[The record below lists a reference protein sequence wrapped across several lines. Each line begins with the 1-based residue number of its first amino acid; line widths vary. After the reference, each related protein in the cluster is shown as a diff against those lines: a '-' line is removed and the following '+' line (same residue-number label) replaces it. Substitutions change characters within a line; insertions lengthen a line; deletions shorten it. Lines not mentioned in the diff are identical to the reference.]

1 MVCVTQR
8 PNGARSAWRD
18 RRSSW
23 PLGASLLVVLV
34 FGWLLAGTTMA
45 SAFGHVYDAPTVARV
60 EVDTA
65 SLGRGAEA
73 VRNAPHP
80 YDARVPRGAPP
91 SDAVGT
97 PAPHQVSDAVAAA
110 GGQRSEWLG
119 TSTTPLAFVTAT
131 EAASPGLSGVN
142 RVGSALKTDAQ
153 HAFPDVVDNF
163 ATEGSKFSIPTKG
176 PGGVVVRNSDLF
188 QVEGSLNGR
197 SGVFEWIVDQS
208 EMTHRRFI
216 PGGKLTGYP
225 NQVPTP

>member
-131 EAASPGLSGVN
+131 EAGAGLNAEGGV
-142 RVGSALKTDAQ
+142 GAAEYGPQ
-153 HAFPDVVDNF
+153 M
-163 ATEGSKFSIPTKG
+163 
-176 PGGVVVRNSDLF
+176 PGGPKSTPNFKPPTNPAQMPPGEIPPGWRIREMPPTA
-188 QVEGSLNGR
+188 QYPEGYWKLEKPMPNGGWQPIDP
-197 SGVFEWIVDQS
+197 ST
-208 EMTHRRFI
+208 MK
-216 PGGKLTGYP
+216 PGGRPETH
-225 NQVPTP
+225 VPFPPGG

>member
-1 MVCVTQR
+1 
-8 PNGARSAWRD
+8 
-18 RRSSW
+18 
-23 PLGASLLVVLV
+23 
-34 FGWLLAGTTMA
+34 MA

-131 EAASPGLSGVN
+131 EAVDI
-142 RVGSALKTDAQ
+142 GSANFAQKTAGANFSAEGAFAGAPRSQIVGQLQSGALTAADVPVEVIVRNGQTLILNTRSATALAEAGVPRSVWSVVNMTGDAAAEARLTAQLARNGLTDAGIG
-153 HAFPDVVDNF
+153 
-163 ATEGSKFSIPTKG
+163 T
-176 PGGVVVRNSDLF
+176 VRA
-188 QVEGSLNGR
+188 
-197 SGVFEWIVDQS
+197 
-208 EMTHRRFI
+208 
-216 PGGKLTGYP
+216 K
-225 NQVPTP
+225 